1 MSSSFMG
8 ISPAYG
14 LWASAVLGRFQE
26 TVDLNLCI
34 RYKKAS
40 TNLEEARLMGF
51 GGGFE
56 QEKPAKALLE
66 LGIFIATKD
75 KGVNP

>member
-1 MSSSFMG
+1 
-8 ISPAYG
+8 
-14 LWASAVLGRFQE
+14 VLGRFQE

-66 LGIFIATKD
+66 LSVFISTINIR
-75 KGVNP
+75 VNP